1 MYRPGGPPCI
11 SIPQMSDIY
20 KGFSPYPLNF

>member
-1 MYRPGGPPCI
+1 MYGPGGPPCT

-20 KGFSPYPLNF
+20 KGFSLHPPNF

>member
-1 MYRPGGPPCI
+1 MYRPGSLPCI

-20 KGFSPYPLNF
+20 KGFSPYPPNF